1 MCSNTELHAPV
12 FRNMTQ
18 FRVEM
23 NQNMAFPGKRKGGGG
38 LVFKLK
44 GSGFESQAI
53 MGVVM

>member
-23 NQNMAFPGKRKGGGG
+23 NQNMAFPGKRKGGG

>member
-12 FRNMTQ
+12 FRDMTQ
-18 FRVEM
+18 FGVEM
-23 NQNMAFPGKRKGGGG
+23 NQNMAFPGKRKGGG